1 MPGPHRGREDYGG
14 AAQLNKARVPQRSCG
29 FALPADAVLALVL
42 NLNLG
47 LLAKLCVCIP
57 FLPGKRAAILILE
70 APAERDE
77 RFVCALRRPANTDR
91 LAVGPHTTSFF
102 LLFGSFPCVFT
113 SVSSCPRVL
122 TGETLR
128 RLLWEKR
135 AGRTASG
142 NAGCAIGTASKRQ
155 LRRPA
160 LPPSCSMIC
169 SLVVFA

>member
-1 MPGPHRGREDYGG
+1 M
-14 AAQLNKARVPQRSCG
+14 PQRSCG
-29 FALPADAVLALVL
+29 FALPSDAVLALVL

-70 APAERDE
+70 TPAERDE

-91 LAVGPHTTSFF
+91 LAVGPHTTSFGF
-102 LLFGSFPCVFT
+102 SFTCVFT

-142 NAGCAIGTASKRQ
+142 NAWLRHRDRSKRQ

-160 LPPSCSMIC
+160 FYPSCSMIC

>member
-1 MPGPHRGREDYGG
+1 MGG

-70 APAERDE
+70 TPAERDD
-77 RFVCALRRPANTDR
+77 RFCLRPPKTGQYGLAGGWTSHDLGFFFSHRLVFSRLFLLSSCVDGGDPASPSLGEKGWPHSFGQCWLRRRDR
-91 LAVGPHTTSFF
+91 
-102 LLFGSFPCVFT
+102 
-113 SVSSCPRVL
+113 
-122 TGETLR
+122 
-128 RLLWEKR
+128 
-135 AGRTASG
+135 
-142 NAGCAIGTASKRQ
+142 SKRQ

-160 LPPSCSMIC
+160 FPAS
-169 SLVVFA
+169 